1 MREISIRST
10 EVETS
15 DRAHVVVPNSYFI
28 TEKVKNWTHRNS
40 LRRMAIPVTVDCSA
54 DPREVKAILLKVAQ
68 DNSNVVPAPAP
79 SVALEDFGDSLN
91 FKLYVFYDV
100 DKDVGTDLRI
110 AILDALHEAGVRKM
124 AYLAKREPSESC
136 RFDDRGKVD
145 GAAPRLLRGQGSGA
159 YVGSRAT

>member
-1 MREISIRST
+1 MRKISIRST

-40 LRRMAIPVTVDCSA
+40 LRRMAIPVTVDCGA
-54 DPREVKAILLKVAQ
+54 DPREVKAILLKVARE
-68 DNSNVVPAPAP
+68 NTNVVLAPAP

-100 DKDVGTDLRI
+100 EQDVGTDLRI
-110 AILDALHEAGVRKM
+110 AILEALHEAGVRKM
-124 AYLAKREPSESC
+124 AYLAKREPSERC
-136 RFDDRGKVD
+136 QFDDRGKVD
-145 GAAPRLLRGQGSGA
+145 GPAPRLLRGQGGA
-159 YVGSRAT
+159 TYLGSRAT